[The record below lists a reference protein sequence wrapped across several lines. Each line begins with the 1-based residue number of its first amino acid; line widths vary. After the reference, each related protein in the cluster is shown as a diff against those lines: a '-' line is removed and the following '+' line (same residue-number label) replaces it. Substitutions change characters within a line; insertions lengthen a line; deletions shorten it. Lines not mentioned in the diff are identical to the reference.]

1 MPTQIEL
8 AKTFAALH
16 VSHAPIVL
24 FNAWD
29 AGSAQAVASAGA
41 KAIAT
46 GSWSVA
52 AAHGYSDGQKLTL
65 ELAIANLARIVAS
78 VTLPVTIDLESGYG
92 EAPEA
97 IFHAVS
103 QALAS
108 GAVGFNLED
117 QIVGGTGLYTVTD
130 QASRLKAARQAADA
144 TNIPAF
150 INARTDIFLKASAA
164 THDAAMVE
172 AALERAHAYAEAGA
186 SGFFAPGLVDE
197 NLIATLCKACP
208 LPVNIMVANSSAAT
222 QRLAGLGVAR
232 ISYGPNPYRQAMK
245 FLEEA
250 ARAAFLMN
258 INA

>member
-16 VSHAPIVL
+16 VTGAPIVL

-103 QALAS
+103 QALSA

-117 QIVGGTGLYTVTD
+117 QIVGGSGLYTIAD
-130 QASRLKAARQAADA
+130 QASRLNAARQAADA
-144 TNIPAF
+144 AKIPAF
-150 INARTDIFLKASAA
+150 INARTDIFLKAAA
-164 THDAAMVE
+164 STHDAAMVE
-172 AALERAHAYAEAGA
+172 AALERAHAYAAAGA
-186 SGFFAPGLVDE
+186 SGFFAPGLADE
-197 NLIATLCKACP
+197 ALIALLCHGSP
-208 LPVNIMVANSSAAT
+208 LPVNIMVAMPTPAT

-250 ARAAFLMN
+250 ARAVFLSQ
-258 INA
+258 

>member
-1 MPTQIEL
+1 MPTQIEF

-16 VSHAPIVL
+16 VSGSPIVL

-29 AGSAQAVASAGA
+29 AGSAQAVAKAGA

-78 VTLPVTIDLESGYG
+78 VALPVTIDLESGYG

-97 IFHAVS
+97 VFLAVS
-103 QALAS
+103 QALAA
-108 GAVGFNLED
+108 GAIGFNLED
-117 QIVGGTGLYTVTD
+117 QIIGETALYPSST
-130 QASRLKAARQAADA
+130 QALRLRAAREAANTA
-144 TNIPAF
+144 GVPAF
-150 INARTDIFLKASAA
+150 INARTDMFLKAPAD
-164 THDAAMVE
+164 THNLAMVQ
-172 AALERAHAYAEAGA
+172 AVLERAHAYAEAGA
-186 SGFFAPGLVDE
+186 NGFFAPGLTDE
-197 NLIATLCKACP
+197 ILVAALCKACP
-208 LPVNIMVANSSAAT
+208 LPVNIMVAAPSAAT

-250 ARAAFLMN
+250 ARAAFV
-258 INA
+258 AQ